1 LVLAASSDD
10 GRKETQMSVHAEKCS
25 SPVNLFIDPAD
36 SKAPHLRSVA
46 MQLVTR
52 KGASA
57 IMCNWQSNFA
67 KPQRMTKNVQ
77 KHVQAQRTFQSI
89 KMKVINPF

>member
-1 LVLAASSDD
+1 MMEEKKHKCQCMWKNASPANS
-10 GRKETQMSVHAEKCS
+10 
-25 SPVNLFIDPAD
+25 FINAAD
-36 SKAPHLRSVA
+36 SKAPCLRSAA

-57 IMCNWQSNFA
+57 IMCSWQSDST
-67 KPQRMTKNVQ
+67 KPQRMAMNVQ

-89 KMKVINPF
+89 KMKVVNPF